1 MGSDTRIQDLWLP
14 FHAVS
19 TDVSFNREACHTK
32 GSLWQSVR
40 ASMTLAGYL
49 PPMWLNGSLLV
60 DGGYLNVL
68 PGKQRVVK
76 TPFFLSIRSICYK

>member
-1 MGSDTRIQDLWLP
+1 
-14 FHAVS
+14 
-19 TDVSFNREACHTK
+19 
-32 GSLWQSVR
+32 
-40 ASMTLAGYL
+40 MTLAGYL

-76 TPFFLSIRSICYK
+76 TPFFCRLGPFVTNRK